1 LRAKTVVGWLVRRG
15 RCQTGLQ
22 ITANMELPSG
32 FGKVDHSAANETTFE
47 QRIAASKRQDVRL
60 LGTATVRV
68 EIVRQA
74 NSALEAPSTA
84 AEDDEDAE
92 PVYDLPISHEAVLKD
107 HTKVHPF
114 HRIPSSSSLARRPS
128 LPSQ

>member
-1 LRAKTVVGWLVRRG
+1 
-15 RCQTGLQ
+15 
-22 ITANMELPSG
+22 MELPSG

-60 LGTATVRV
+60 LGTATERV
-68 EIVRQA
+68 ETVRQA
-74 NSALEAPSTA
+74 TPAVEAPSATA

-107 HTKVHPF
+107 HTKV
-114 HRIPSSSSLARRPS
+114 
-128 LPSQ
+128 